1 MVFYSLST
9 DPHNWRSSHGSQED
23 LLEYWQSLTEKY
35 KIYPHIVFDR
45 KIVDVIWNSTS
56 QLYTIVAEDS
66 TGKQIK
72 STANVVISAIGVLAV
87 PRYANIPGLKR
98 FKGDLFHSAR
108 WNKNVELHGKHVA
121 VIGNGTSS

>member
-1 MVFYSLST
+1 M
-9 DPHNWRSSHGSQED
+9 
-23 LLEYWQSLTEKY
+23 
-35 KIYPHIVFDR
+35 
-45 KIVDVIWNSTS
+45 DVIWNSTS

-87 PRYANIPGLKR
+87 PRYPNIPGLKR